1 MPFVMHQMPLEPDGR
16 PPPELPGTDYAT
28 FSPRA
33 IRDTP
38 KAKQWLMV
46 WANHARRSGKETNP
60 PVVKLAGA
68 KCRFRF
74 TSINKANLATI
85 ARLRS
90 AFMADNSARQL
101 CHKAGLHYVVWGDM
115 DGLRKGRR
123 VEDELIDVAYCPP
136 YLLPRVHGF
145 VLDYEVGDDREAE
158 TTTWLLARIAE
169 EMAGIPNLLYT
180 NEIDSF
186 TYARSGLQGVERQIV
201 NLFDGFSIMQ
211 QTNGRRLPTQAG
223 AYRAPHKLYVTVDLR
238 TNDLASVTY
247 ARGIVRQYGMQ
258 GVNIWRN
265 GADLAD
271 PAIQEKLQVF
281 KSWLPE

>member
-1 MPFVMHQMPLEPDGR
+1 MPFVMQQMPLRPDGS

-46 WANHARRSGKETNP
+46 WANHARGLTKEANP
-60 PVVKLAGA
+60 PVVTLAGR

-90 AFMADNSARQL
+90 AFIADDSARHL
-101 CHKAGLHYVVWGDM
+101 CRKAGLTYVVWGDM
-115 DGLRKGRR
+115 DGLRKARR
-123 VEDELIDVAYCPP
+123 LDDELVDVAYCPP
-136 YLLPRVHGF
+136 YMLPRVHGF
-145 VLDYEVGDDREAE
+145 VLDYEVGDDRAAE
-158 TTTWLLARIAE
+158 TTTWLLARIAD
-169 EMAGIPNLLYT
+169 EMAGIPSLLYT
-180 NEIDSF
+180 NEVDSY
-186 TYARSGLQGVERQIV
+186 TYARSGLKGSERQIV
-201 NLFDGFSIMQ
+201 NLFDGFSILQ
-211 QTNGRRLPTQAG
+211 QTDSRRLPTQAG
-223 AYRAPHKLYVTVDLR
+223 AYRAPQKLYVTVDLR

-265 GADLAD
+265 AADLND
-271 PAIQEKLQVF
+271 PAIQEKLAVF
-281 KSWLPE
+281 NGWLSK